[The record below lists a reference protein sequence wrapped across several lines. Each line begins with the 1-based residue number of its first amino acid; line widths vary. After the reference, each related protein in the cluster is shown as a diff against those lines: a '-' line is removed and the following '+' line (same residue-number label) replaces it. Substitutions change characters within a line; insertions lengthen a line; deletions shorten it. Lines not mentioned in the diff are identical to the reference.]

1 VVIVEGDEI
10 LMNQYS
16 VLLVNP
22 SRCKAV
28 KTDLAQA
35 FCDWVCDAKAQ
46 KLIADFRLLGQQ
58 LFTPNSK

>member
-1 VVIVEGDEI
+1 
-10 LMNQYS
+10 MNQYS

-28 KTDLAQA
+28 QKNLAQA

-58 LFTPNSK
+58 LFTPNAK